1 MCNLMRVL
9 YSKVES
15 KVPLFSDNFIV
26 QSYVLTPDNCN
37 YANCCICSTII
48 KDDFQSVLRTLK
60 I

>member
-15 KVPLFSDNFIV
+15 KVPLSSENFIV
-26 QSYVLTPDNCN
+26 QSYVLTPDNN